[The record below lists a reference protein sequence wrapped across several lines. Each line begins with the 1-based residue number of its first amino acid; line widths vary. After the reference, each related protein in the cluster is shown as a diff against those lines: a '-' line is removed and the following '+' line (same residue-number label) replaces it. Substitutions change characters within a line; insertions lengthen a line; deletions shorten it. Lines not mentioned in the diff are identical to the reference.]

1 MLKDLKKQIV
11 LAAYSAGEGHIP
23 SAFSVLDIIW
33 VLYDRILKYD
43 PARPK
48 WEDRDRFVLSKGHAS
63 LALYAV
69 LAAKGFFDPKLLET
83 FAKSDSILGGHPDRN
98 KVPGVEASTGSL
110 GHGLPVAVGKA
121 LALKIQKNP
130 GRVFCLVGDGECN
143 EGSVW
148 EACLLAAHH
157 KLDNLCL
164 IVDYNHST
172 DRALGLE
179 GLALKFQAFGFDTAW
194 ITGHNPHDIGI
205 ALQRQCLEKPTAVV
219 AETTK
224 GYGCQRMENAP
235 EWHHRAPNTKELEE
249 ILTELT

>member
-1 MLKDLKKQIV
+1 MLRDLRKQIV
-11 LAAYSAGEGHIP
+11 LAACGAGEGHIP

-33 VLYDRILKYD
+33 VLYDKVLKYD

-83 FAKSDSILGGHPDRN
+83 FAKPGSILGGHPDWN

-121 LALKIQKNP
+121 LARKIQQKP

-143 EGSVW
+143 EGSIW

-172 DRALGLE
+172 DRALRLE
-179 GLALKFQAFGFDTAW
+179 GLALKFHAFGFDTTH
-194 ITGHNPHDIGI
+194 IVGHNPCDIEA
-205 ALQRQCLEKPTAVV
+205 ALRHQCLEKPTAVV

-224 GYGCQRMENAP
+224 GYGCKRMENSP
-235 EWHHRAPNTKELEE
+235 EWHHRVPNAKELEE
-249 ILTELT
+249 ILAELT